1 MINII
6 LADDHNI
13 VRNGIKNLLEKDSD
27 IRVAGE
33 AFDGEHV
40 LKLLDS
46 GTQADIIL
54 ADMNMPKLGGIEL
67 ADKLK
72 AAGNPVKVILLT
84 IHDHRNHIL
93 NAFQSGVSAYLF
105 KNISAEELVFAIKH
119 VYGGSRYL
127 CLELSERLLDEML
140 LSPSLKISNQTT
152 NITFSEREISILKL
166 MVEGYTNKEIAERL
180 FTSKRTVE
188 GHRQAMINKTG
199 VRNTPALIRFVL
211 KNGVLD

>member
-13 VRNGIKNLLEKDSD
+13 VRNGIKNLLEKDND

-72 AAGNPVKVILLT
+72 AAGNTVKVILLT

-93 NAFQSGVSAYLF
+93 KAFQSGVSAYLF

-119 VYGGSRYL
+119 VYGGSKYL

-140 LSPSLKISNQTT
+140 TSPSLKISNQTT

>member
-13 VRNGIKNLLEKDSD
+13 VRNGIKNLLEKESG
-27 IRVAGE
+27 IRIAGE

-40 LKLLDS
+40 LKLLET
-46 GTQADIIL
+46 GIQVDIIL

-67 ADKLK
+67 AEKLN
-72 AAGNPVKVILLT
+72 AMGGTVKVMLLT
-84 IHDHRNHIL
+84 VHDHRNHIIK
-93 NAFQSGVSAYLF
+93 AFQSGVSAYLF
-105 KNISAEELVFAIKH
+105 KNISAEELVFAIRH
-119 VYGGSRYL
+119 VAAGNRYL
-127 CLELSERLLDEML
+127 CNELSERLLDEML
-140 LSPSLKISNQTT
+140 TSPSLKINNTTT

>member
-13 VRNGIKNLLEKDSD
+13 VRNGIKNLLEKEGEM
-27 IRVAGE
+27 RVAGE

-40 LKLLDS
+40 LKLLES

-67 ADKLK
+67 AEKLR
-72 AAGNPVKVILLT
+72 AEGSSVKVILLT
-84 IHDHRNHIL
+84 VHDQRNHIL
-93 NAFQSGVSAYLF
+93 KAFQSGVSAYLF
-105 KNISAEELVFAIKH
+105 KNISPEELVFAIKH
-119 VYGGSRYL
+119 VYGGNRYL
-127 CLELSERLLDEML
+127 CLELAERLLDEML
-140 LSPSLKISNQTT
+140 TSPALKMSSPTT
-152 NITFSEREISILKL
+152 NITFSEREVSILKL

-211 KNGVLD
+211 